1 MELIIK
7 YRAGVITIH
16 IENFLERA
24 NLKDFKKLLK
34 IIDKSDTPEARD
46 VLKDYIREYLQT
58 SNKLFNE
65 NKAMPVGWFNDTC
78 KKRKRYTRFL
88 NLLNE

>member
-1 MELIIK
+1 MLII
-7 YRAGVITIH
+7 
-16 IENFLERA
+16 FLERA
-24 NLKDFKKLLK
+24 NLKEFEKLLK
-34 IIDKSDTPEARD
+34 MIDKSDTPEARG
-46 VLKDYIREYLQT
+46 VLKEYITEYLKT

-65 NKAMPVGWFNDTC
+65 NKARPVGWFDDTC